1 MQFKVLNEEKAVHL
15 VRDNAL
21 KFNRGNSQKNEHG
34 NAKDSKAGMISCQF
48 CVTNEAVVLHMERL
62 VTLAK
67 GLTILQEY
75 ARLKKRRFMQW
86 TKMVPVMNRQS
97 LLLL

>member
-1 MQFKVLNEEKAVHL
+1 MPLKVLNEEKAVHL

-21 KFNRGNSQKNEHG
+21 NRGNSPKDEHG
-34 NAKDSKAGMISCQF
+34 NAKDSKAGMFSRPF
-48 CVTNEAVVLHMERL
+48 CITNEAVVLHMERL
-62 VTLAK
+62 VMLAT

-86 TKMVPVMNRQS
+86 TNTVPVMNKPS

>member
-1 MQFKVLNEEKAVHL
+1 

-21 KFNRGNSQKNEHG
+21 NRGNGQKDEHG
-34 NAKDSKAGMISCQF
+34 NAKDSKAGMISCPF
-48 CVTNEAVVLHMERL
+48 CITNEAVVLHMERL
-62 VTLAK
+62 VMLAT
-67 GLTILQEY
+67 GLTILQEYMY

-86 TKMVPVMNRQS
+86 TNTVPLMNKPS